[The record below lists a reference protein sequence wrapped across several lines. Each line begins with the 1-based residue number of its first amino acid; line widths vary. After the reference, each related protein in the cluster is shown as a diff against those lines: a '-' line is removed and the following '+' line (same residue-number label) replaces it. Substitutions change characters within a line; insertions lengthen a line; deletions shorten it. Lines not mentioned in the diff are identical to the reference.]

1 MRLAK
6 IERYCRLFF
15 LCLADKQFAPCY
27 NFSNPLWLSLALSM
41 PSAPVRKAVIPAAG
55 LGTRM
60 LPATKAI
67 PKEMLPVFDRPL
79 IHYAVQELF
88 QAGIESVLIVTGLGK
103 HVIENHFAQDPALE
117 QELARQGK
125 TKNLRQLRDDL
136 PKEGSIAFVRQS
148 QRLGLG
154 HAVWCARHWLAQ
166 EEAFVVST
174 PDELLL
180 HNPSCLER
188 MLQLYRDLA
197 SPDATLLAAMSMD
210 EEQTQHY
217 GVLQPRATPDEN
229 RLFAVEN
236 LIEKPERGTAPS
248 TFCSIGRYILPVDIL
263 DTLDKALLQA
273 PPTQGEIQ
281 LTDIIAHSANP
292 VYGWLYEGERYD
304 CGRIGGWIAANVA
317 IASEKNKGSEPH
329 WRETVRALQED
340 GSKGNDP

>member
-1 MRLAK
+1 MLP
-6 IERYCRLFF
+6 I
-15 LCLADKQFAPCY
+15 
-27 NFSNPLWLSLALSM
+27 
-41 PSAPVRKAVIPAAG
+41 RKAVIPAAG

-60 LPATKAI
+60 LSATKAI

-117 QELARQGK
+117 EALTRQGK
-125 TKNLRQLRDDL
+125 AERLRQLRDDL
-136 PKEGSIAFVRQS
+136 PQEGSIAFVRQS

-166 EEAFVVST
+166 EQAFVVST

-180 HNPSCLER
+180 RNLSAANSHANPPVDEPSCVER
-188 MLQLYRDLA
+188 MLRLYHDLGDPA
-197 SPDATLLAAMSMD
+197 ATLLAAMSM
-210 EEQTQHY
+210 EEEETQHY
-217 GVLQPRATPDEN
+217 GVLVPREAPSEH

-236 LIEKPERGTAPS
+236 LVEKPKLGTAPS
-248 TFCSIGRYILPVDIL
+248 NFCAIGRYILPAAIFPV
-263 DTLDKALLQA
+263 LDKAVETASRQESR
-273 PPTQGEIQ
+273 QGSQQDEIQ
-281 LTDIIAHSANP
+281 LTDAIVGNTNP

-317 IASEKNKGSEPH
+317 IASEKNNVSDPH
-329 WRETVRALQED
+329 WQQTIRALKESNAKNIKD
-340 GSKGNDP
+340 NKDNKGNKGNKGNKS

>member
-1 MRLAK
+1 
-6 IERYCRLFF
+6 
-15 LCLADKQFAPCY
+15 
-27 NFSNPLWLSLALSM
+27 M
-41 PSAPVRKAVIPAAG
+41 PPIRKAVIPAAG

-88 QAGIESVLIVTGLGK
+88 QAGIESILIVTGLGK

-117 QELARQGK
+117 QELTRQGK
-125 TKNLRQLRDDL
+125 TKNLQQLHDDL

-154 HAVWCARHWLAQ
+154 HAVWCARNWLAQ
-166 EEAFVVST
+166 EQAFVVST

-180 HNPSCLER
+180 DNPSCVARL
-188 MLQLYRDLA
+188 LQRYREIDNPA
-197 SPDATLLAAMSMD
+197 ATLLAAMSME

-217 GVLQPRATPDEN
+217 GVLTPRLKPADN
-229 RLFAVEN
+229 RLFPVEN
-236 LIEKPERGTAPS
+236 LVEKPKLGTASS
-248 TFCSIGRYILPVDIL
+248 TFCSIGRYVLPANILPV
-263 DTLDKALLQA
+263 LDKAVA
-273 PPTQGEIQ
+273 GASSAQGEIQ
-281 LTDIIAHSANP
+281 LTDAIVHNANP

-317 IASEKNKGSEPH
+317 IASERGNGVEPH
-329 WRETVRALQED
+329 WKETIRALQD
-340 GSKGNDP
+340 NNAKDNKGNAGNKP

>member
-1 MRLAK
+1 
-6 IERYCRLFF
+6 
-15 LCLADKQFAPCY
+15 
-27 NFSNPLWLSLALSM
+27 M
-41 PSAPVRKAVIPAAG
+41 PPIRKAVIPAAG

-88 QAGIESVLIVTGLGK
+88 QAGIESILIVTGLGK

-117 QELARQGK
+117 QELERQNK
-125 TKNLRQLRDDL
+125 TNNIRQLHEDL

-154 HAVWCARHWLAQ
+154 HAVWCARHWLEQ
-166 EEAFVVST
+166 EQAFVVST

-180 HNPSCLER
+180 HKPSCVER
-188 MLQLYRDLA
+188 MLQIYDELDTPA
-197 SPDATLLAAMSMD
+197 ATLLAAMSMD

-217 GVLQPRATPDEN
+217 GVLNPREKPDEQ
-229 RLFAVEN
+229 RLFPVEN
-236 LIEKPERGTAPS
+236 LIEKPKHGTAPS
-248 TFCSIGRYILPVDIL
+248 NFCSIGRYILPAAIL
-263 DTLDKALLQA
+263 PVLDKAVA
-273 PPTQGEIQ
+273 KAVTKAVPAQGEIQ
-281 LTDIIAHSANP
+281 LTDAILHDANP

-317 IASEKNKGSEPH
+317 IASEKNNSSDPH
-329 WRETVRALQED
+329 WKETIRALQD
-340 GSKGNDP
+340 NDTKGEKP

>member
-1 MRLAK
+1 MPRMR
-6 IERYCRLFF
+6 
-15 LCLADKQFAPCY
+15 
-27 NFSNPLWLSLALSM
+27 
-41 PSAPVRKAVIPAAG
+41 PVRKAVIPAAG

-117 QELARQGK
+117 QELTRQDK
-125 TKNLRQLRDDL
+125 TRHLQQLHDDL
-136 PKEGSIAFVRQS
+136 PPEGSIAFVRQS

-180 HNPSCLER
+180 HKPSCVER
-188 MLQLYRDLA
+188 MLQLYRKLDT
-197 SPDATLLAAMSMD
+197 PTATLLAAMSMD

-217 GVLQPRATPDEN
+217 GVLNPRDKPDDD
-229 RLFAVEN
+229 RLFPVKN
-236 LIEKPERGTAPS
+236 LVEKPERGTAPS
-248 TFCSIGRYILPVDIL
+248 TFCSIGRYILPADIL
-263 DTLDKALLQA
+263 PVLDKAVQKA
-273 PPTQGEIQ
+273 PTRQGEIQ
-281 LTDIIAHSANP
+281 LTDAIVHNANP

-304 CGRIGGWIAANVA
+304 CGRIGGWVAANVA
-317 IASEKNKGSEPH
+317 IASEKNNSSEPH
-329 WRETVRALQED
+329 WKETIRALKD
-340 GSKGNDP
+340 NDAKGDKP

>member
-1 MRLAK
+1 MR
-6 IERYCRLFF
+6 
-15 LCLADKQFAPCY
+15 
-27 NFSNPLWLSLALSM
+27 
-41 PSAPVRKAVIPAAG
+41 PVRKAVIPAAG

-88 QAGIESVLIVTGLGK
+88 QAGIESILIVTGLGK

-117 QELARQGK
+117 QELTRQDK
-125 TKNLRQLRDDL
+125 TRHLQQLHDDL
-136 PKEGSIAFVRQS
+136 PSEGSIAFVRQS

-180 HNPSCLER
+180 HKPSCVER
-188 MLQLYRDLA
+188 MLQLYRELDTP
-197 SPDATLLAAMSMD
+197 SATLLAAMSMD

-217 GVLQPRATPDEN
+217 GVLNPRDKPDDK
-229 RLFAVEN
+229 RLFPVKN
-236 LIEKPERGTAPS
+236 LVEKPERGTAPS
-248 TFCSIGRYILPVDIL
+248 TFCSIGRYILPADIL
-263 DTLDKALLQA
+263 PVLDKTVQQA
-273 PPTQGEIQ
+273 PTRRGEIQ
-281 LTDIIAHSANP
+281 LTDAIVHNANP

-304 CGRIGGWIAANVA
+304 CGRIGGWVAANVA
-317 IASEKNKGSEPH
+317 IASEKNNSSEPH
-329 WRETVRALQED
+329 WKETIRALKD
-340 GSKGNDP
+340 NDAKGDKP